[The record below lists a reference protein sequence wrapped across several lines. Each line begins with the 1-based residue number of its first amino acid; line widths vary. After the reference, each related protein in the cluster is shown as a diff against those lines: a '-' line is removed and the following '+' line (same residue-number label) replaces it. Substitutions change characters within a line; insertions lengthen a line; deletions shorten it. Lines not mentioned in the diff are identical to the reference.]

1 MIEYLHMLQTISQIS
16 LVDIYLPPCCFQCC
30 HVRFFMIMCTAA
42 HQASLSFTV
51 SQSLLKHMSI
61 ESVMPSYHL
70 ILCCPLPL
78 LPSVSLSIRVFS
90 SESVLHIRWPKD
102 WSFSISPSNEY
113 SGLISFRIH
122 WLDLLCCPR
131 DSHESSPAPQFK
143 SINSLAL
150 SLLSSPTLT
159 YLHDYW
165 KNDSFD
171 YMDFFF
177 FFAEPRLFLIC
188 CLCLS

>member
-113 SGLISFRIH
+113 SGLISFRMDWFH
-122 WLDLLCCPR
+122 LLAVEGTLKR
-131 DSHESSPAPQFK
+131 LLQHH
-143 SINSLAL
+143 SLKASVLQRSAFLMVQL
-150 SLLSSPTLT
+150 SYP
-159 YLHDYW
+159 
-165 KNDSFD
+165 
-171 YMDFFF
+171 YMTTGKT
-177 FFAEPRLFLIC
+177 
-188 CLCLS
+188 